1 MGDKLS
7 FCDCLVCY
15 WREDAY
21 RAILNL
27 NGVEIRECKI
37 VVKEAEYMSL
47 SRIMKSRLIEER

>member
-15 WREDAY
+15 WRDAY